1 LRLLAQTENV
11 HVNGTRVAAEIV
23 GALFVQHLERIAPR
37 REFELAV
44 RLPAYAVSQGIARI
58 PPGLTRRE
66 RLKFG
71 PLPLPLPYNR
81 AVAFD
86 ESALIDPEPGV
97 SSTAA

>member
-1 LRLLAQTENV
+1 M

-71 PLPLPLPYNR
+71 PLPYNR

-86 ESALIDPEPGV
+86 KSALIDPEPFGV